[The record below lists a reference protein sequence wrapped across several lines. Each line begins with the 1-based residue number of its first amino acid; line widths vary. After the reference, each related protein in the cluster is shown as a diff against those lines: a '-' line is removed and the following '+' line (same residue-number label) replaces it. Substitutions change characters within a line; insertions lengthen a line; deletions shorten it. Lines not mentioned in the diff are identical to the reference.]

1 MKKIT
6 LLAVLFLS
14 VIMIANAQNSVR
26 TTAYNYLRKG
36 KLDQAKENIDKAVE
50 HEKTMSDA
58 KTWLYYGNTYIQIA
72 TTQDEAYKN
81 LDSEALNKA
90 FEGYKKCMELDEKGT
105 YKIQVLQD
113 MVIISNNYYAKGIE
127 LYKQDDFVNAY
138 SEFKEAIN
146 VNNTINNLDTM
157 AVYAAAMSAFSGK
170 MYAEAT
176 EGYQELI
183 ELGYNNSSIYGDLAT
198 IYKEEDKI
206 DEAKAVLQQGIDKF
220 PNDANILFA
229 KINILLVEEKYDEVI
244 ASLGSA
250 ITLDPENYTLYFVQ
264 GQSYEQM
271 GDIENA
277 RVGYLKALEINPDYT
292 DALYNMGALYF
303 NKGVEITMRANDLPF
318 EKEEEYEKLK
328 AEALVEYLAAEPYF
342 EKAFELLPDDE
353 NLEKSLKQIYKDTQQ
368 MDKLNELNNR

>member
-50 HEKTMSDA
+50 HEKTMNDA

-170 MYAEAT
+170 MYPEAT
-176 EGYQELI
+176 EGYKELI

-250 ITLDPENYTLYFVQ
+250 IALDPENYTLYFVQ

-277 RVGYLKALEINPDYT
+277 RVGYLKALEIKPDYT

-353 NLEKSLKQIYKDTQQ
+353 NLAKSLKQIYKDTQQ
-368 MDKLNELNNR
+368 MDKLTELNNR

>member
-368 MDKLNELNNR
+368 MDKLTELNNR

>member
-353 NLEKSLKQIYKDTQQ
+353 NLAKSLKQIYKDTQQ
-368 MDKLNELNNR
+368 MDKLTELNNR